1 MSDTLI
7 TPPQLAARLGKPDL
21 VVIDCRFDLGR
32 PDWGEQEYAR
42 ARIPQ
47 ARYAHLDRDLSGA
60 VSATTGR
67 HPLPAPD
74 RLAERFGE
82 WGIDAH
88 TLVVAYDQGP
98 GAFAARLWWLLRWL
112 GHSRAAVL
120 DGGLAAWQ
128 AQRLALEEGPP
139 GASARRPVRFEGAP
153 DEHRVAHTAEIERWV
168 TEGALARGERVLVDA
183 RSAERFAGR
192 DEPLDPVAGHVP
204 GACNHPFTDNLS
216 AGRFLPAAALRA
228 RFEPLLAGRPAETV
242 ICMCGSGVTAC
253 HNLLALEVAGLRGAR
268 LYVGSWSEWIR
279 DPRRPVACEP

>member
-7 TPPQLAARLGKPDL
+7 TAPQLAARLGKPGL
-21 VVIDCRFDLGR
+21 VVVDCRFDLGR
-32 PDWGEQEYAR
+32 PDWGEQEYAH

-67 HPLPAPD
+67 HPLPARD
-74 RLAERFGE
+74 RLAELFGQ
-82 WGIDAH
+82 WGIDAR

-112 GHSRAAVL
+112 GHWRIAVL

-139 GASARRPVRFEGAP
+139 SASVSRPTRLEVGLN
-153 DEHRVAHTAEIERWV
+153 EHMVAHTAEIERMV
-168 TEGALARGERVLVDA
+168 TEGVLARGERVLVDA

-192 DEPLDPVAGHVP
+192 DKSLDPIAGHVP
-204 GACNHPFTDNLS
+204 GACNYPFTDNLS

-228 RFEPLLAGRPAETV
+228 RFEPLLAGRSAETV

-253 HNLLALEVAGLRGAR
+253 HNLLALEVAGFSGAR
-268 LYVGSWSEWIR
+268 LYAGSWSEWIR
-279 DPRRPVACEP
+279 APRRPVVCEP